1 MACRHTSVC
10 LVFAQQIPKTFERAQ
25 VPLVL
30 IFGWWGSKPHHVKK
44 YSDIFAHLDWSI
56 TRTWCRGRTAAGGV
70 AAALH
75 LCLITRTWLTP
86 ASVCSPSPPAGRH
99 RRHCAVLGT
108 LWWPAIAT
116 LVRTYT
122 AEAAAVPGPVAARQD
137 ARCRVLLLQR
147 RLPAVRPRA
156 AAAGRRAGVCSH
168 EGTVCVC
175 VRACK
180 ACQCVHVCVDWC
192 VWVSVFS
199 ENGAIVLAVVG
210 LKAVVWYGLVCLL
223 YFPARHLLC
232 DIRQLPGKWCVLAV
246 RRLVLCQRSPA
257 PRVWVQSSSR

>member
-1 MACRHTSVC
+1 M
-10 LVFAQQIPKTFERAQ
+10 
-25 VPLVL
+25 L

-56 TRTWCRGRTAAGGV
+56 TRTWYRGRTAAGGV

-175 VRACK
+175 PRVQGVPMCAC
-180 ACQCVHVCVDWC
+180 VCGLVC
-192 VWVSVFS
+192 L
-199 ENGAIVLAVVG
+199 GVVG

-223 YFPARHLLC
+223 YVPARHLLC